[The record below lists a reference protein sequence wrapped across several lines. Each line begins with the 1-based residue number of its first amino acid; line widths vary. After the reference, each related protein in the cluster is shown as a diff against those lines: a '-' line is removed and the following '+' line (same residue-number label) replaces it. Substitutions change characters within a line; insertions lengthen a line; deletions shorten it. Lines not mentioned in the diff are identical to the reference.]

1 MCQADIARVFGQSPA
16 KWNPRMAYQ
25 LRHLSNQ
32 VVLITGATGIGE
44 ATARQL
50 VELGSKVAL
59 NARNTERL
67 QALVKTL
74 GAENAIFVAS
84 DTIDPKVMRE
94 LAAAAIAK
102 WGRIDAV
109 VPNAGIGKYG
119 SVLDWSDDEVNEMM
133 RTNYEG
139 TVHAVRAA
147 VPHLI
152 AQKSGDVV
160 IVSSV
165 AGFRGGGDESI
176 YAGTKDAQVGSAGG
190 LDRELQAHGI
200 RTTLICPAGT
210 ATEFAIGAG
219 RTPGS
224 PVLDTYLR
232 SDDVAF
238 QIVTVLRQPR
248 SVRSGIWTLWSA
260 QQPS

>member
-1 MCQADIARVFGQSPA
+1 MT
-16 KWNPRMAYQ
+16 YE
-25 LRHLSNQ
+25 LRDLSNQ
-32 VVLITGATGIGE
+32 VVLITGATTGIGE

-50 VELGSKVAL
+50 VELGAKVAL
-59 NARNTERL
+59 NARNQDRL
-67 QALVKTL
+67 QTLVTAL
-74 GAENAIFVAS
+74 GSENALFVAG
-84 DTIDPKVMRE
+84 DTADPKVMRE
-94 LAAAAIAK
+94 LVAAAIAK

-176 YAGTKDAQVGSAGG
+176 YAGTKHAQVGFAGG
-190 LDRELQAHGI
+190 LDRELQPHGI

-219 RTPGS
+219 RSTGS

-232 SDDVAF
+232 PDDVAF

>member
-1 MCQADIARVFGQSPA
+1 
-16 KWNPRMAYQ
+16 MAYQ
-25 LRHLSNQ
+25 LRDLSDQ
-32 VVLITGATGIGE
+32 VVLITGATTGIGE

-50 VELGSKVAL
+50 VELGAKVAL
-59 NARNTERL
+59 NARNRQRLESLVTEFGPDN
-67 QALVKTL
+67 ALSVS
-74 GAENAIFVAS
+74 G
-84 DTIDPKVMRE
+84 DTADPKIMRD
-94 LAAAAIAK
+94 LVAAAIAK

-109 VPNAGIGKYG
+109 VPNAGIGKFG
-119 SVLDWSDDEVNEMM
+119 SVLDWSDDEVTEMM

-147 VPHLI
+147 LPHLI
-152 AQKSGDVV
+152 AQKSGDVI

-165 AGFRGGGDESI
+165 AGFRGGSNESI
-176 YAGTKDAQVGSAGG
+176 YAGTKHAQVGFAGG
-190 LDRELQAHGI
+190 LDRDLQPHGI

-219 RTPGS
+219 RSSGS

-232 SDDVAF
+232 PEDVAF

-248 SVRSGIWTLWSA
+248 TVRTGIWTLWSA

>member
-1 MCQADIARVFGQSPA
+1 MT
-16 KWNPRMAYQ
+16 YQ
-25 LRHLSNQ
+25 LRDLSNE
-32 VVLITGATGIGE
+32 VVLITGATTGIGE
-44 ATARQL
+44 ATAHQL
-50 VELGSKVAL
+50 VELGAKVAL
-59 NARNTERL
+59 NARNVEL
-67 QALVKTL
+67 LKALVEAL
-74 GAENAIFVAS
+74 GSENAIYVAG
-84 DTIDPKVMRE
+84 DTTDPKVMRE
-94 LAAAAIAK
+94 LVAAAIAK

-119 SVLDWSDDEVNEMM
+119 SVLDWSDDEVTEMM

-176 YAGTKDAQVGSAGG
+176 YAGTKHAQVGFAGG

-210 ATEFAIGAG
+210 ATQFAIGSG
-219 RTPGS
+219 RTEGS
-224 PVLDTYLR
+224 AMLDAFLR
-232 SDDVAF
+232 PADVAF
-238 QIVTVLRQPR
+238 QIATVLRQPR
-248 SVRSGIWTLWSA
+248 SVRTGIWTLWSA